1 MREILSYIII
11 FITGTLRGVNYMIAS
26 ININLSMIPY
36 LIGMVV
42 VWLMQLVAKIFIP
55 INESIVYIYVSD
67 YHEMIEKIKKKKYDE
82 LYNEMKKREKQDEKL

>member
-1 MREILSYIII
+1 VREILSYIII

-67 YHEMIEKIKKKKYDE
+67 YHEMIEKIKQKKYDE